1 MKFPVFQRLQWESG
15 RLQRLKGLVGRK
27 LSRVCLLKVEEH
39 GTCCLVKMLKSR
51 RMSWSDW
58 PAGNWT
64 HILTKRG
71 PGGLWLHEWLCL
83 VRGEALQLILT
94 KVAQVLEVLLRA
106 APCCEK
112 MLLSLFCRLR
122 EGNVHH
128 EEHFAGDFG
137 AYGRSLHCTLFFSRH
152 LTLL

>member
-15 RLQRLKGLVGRK
+15 QLQRLKGLVGGK

-39 GTCCLVKMLKSR
+39 GTCCLVKILKSR
-51 RMSWSDW
+51 SVLIR
-58 PAGNWT
+58 
-64 HILTKRG
+64 LTCRKLDSYPDKKGSRG
-71 PGGLWLHEWLCL
+71 TLAAWMVVPSEGGSTTAYFDQSSTSPGSSPESSTVLWENAVIPL
-83 VRGEALQLILT
+83 
-94 KVAQVLEVLLRA
+94 
-106 APCCEK
+106 
-112 MLLSLFCRLR
+112 CRLR
-122 EGNVHH
+122 EGNVQQ